1 VAETLP
7 GFQFD
12 SWWGLVAPAKTPV
25 DIINKLNGQLLQITK
40 MPDVKQRFS
49 DLGLEPA
56 GNSPQQYAAFIKSE
70 IDKVA
75 KIAKAIGLQP
85 E

>member
-1 VAETLP
+1 MLRTE
-7 GFQFD
+7 
-12 SWWGLVAPAKTPV
+12 V

-40 MPDVKQRFS
+40 MPDVRQRFA

-70 IDKVA
+70 IDKIA